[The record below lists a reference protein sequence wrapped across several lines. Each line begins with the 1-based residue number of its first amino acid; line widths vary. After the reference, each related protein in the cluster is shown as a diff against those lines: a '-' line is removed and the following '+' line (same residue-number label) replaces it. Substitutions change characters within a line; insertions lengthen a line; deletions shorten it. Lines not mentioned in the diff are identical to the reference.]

1 LYASAIV
8 LSDADKSIAIIDLD
22 HIGFESDFMR
32 HVIDGIS
39 RLTGIPSDFVRL
51 SYNHTHSGPN
61 TFRMEVIS
69 EGRDMA
75 QSYMEQLP
83 LRIAGAVWQAQR
95 TSVSARCGTSEGSC
109 DIGVNR
115 RLKLQDGRVVIGRN
129 WDGPI
134 DHTVRTIR
142 FDDLQEKPIGTIVHY
157 ACHPT
162 IMAWQNQF
170 FTPDYPG
177 VVRKVVE
184 EQVGGLCLFLQGAS
198 GNIGPR
204 RGFTG
209 DLRVYRR
216 LGTLLGL
223 EAAKLAIGIETLPR
237 REKMTGLIES
247 GTTIALYEDE
257 PIEPEY
263 PVLDVRFR
271 QIKLPLKPQPDY
283 EGLEAKAVAFRLELE
298 QTRKSGSESAIQKA
312 TAAAVQAEHA
322 AGHARLYAGKT
333 HVEWPMQAIRI
344 GSTVLLSIAG
354 EPFIEIG
361 QKIVEGSPFLH
372 TCFSGYSNGGFGY
385 IPVREAFAEGGYEVC
400 TSIFAE
406 DVADIVVREGLEML
420 RSIADP
426 PD

>member
-1 LYASAIV
+1 
-8 LSDADKSIAIIDLD
+8 
-22 HIGFESDFMR
+22 
-32 HVIDGIS
+32 
-39 RLTGIPSDFVRL
+39 
-51 SYNHTHSGPN
+51 
-61 TFRMEVIS
+61 
-69 EGRDMA
+69 
-75 QSYMEQLP
+75 
-83 LRIAGAVWQAQR
+83 
-95 TSVSARCGTSEGSC
+95 
-109 DIGVNR
+109 
-115 RLKLQDGRVVIGRN
+115 LKLEDGRVVIGRN

-184 EQVGGLCLFLQGAS
+184 EQVGGLCLFLQGAA

-209 DLRVYRR
+209 DLRVYHR
-216 LGTLLGL
+216 LGKLLGL
-223 EAAKLAIGIETLPR
+223 EAAKLAIDIETFPR

-263 PVLDVRFR
+263 AALVVRFR
-271 QIKLPLKPQPDY
+271 QIKLPLKPQPAY
-283 EGLEAKAVAFRLELE
+283 EGLEAKAVALREELE
-298 QTRKSGSESAIQKA
+298 RTRELGSETAIQKA
-312 TAAAVQAEHA
+312 TAAAVQAGA
-322 AGHARLYAGKT
+322 DADHARLYSGKT

-344 GSTVLLSIAG
+344 GSTLLLAIAG
-354 EPFIEIG
+354 EPFIEIA
-361 QKIVEGSPFLH
+361 QKIVKGSPFPH

-385 IPVREAFAEGGYEVC
+385 IPVREAFAEGGYEVDA
-400 TSIFAE
+400 SIFTQDA
-406 DVADIVVREGLEML
+406 ADIIVREGLEML
-420 RSIADP
+420 RSIAELP
-426 PD
+426 GQESHGVRN